1 MLLYLL
7 FPALLW
13 MISFRLL
20 ARARGQKGF
29 DTFFWHFILIGL
41 EAGAALLLLNYFQV
55 PQGNR
60 IVLAIL
66 GLHTLLLFG
75 LGLQATYT
83 TKNKRET
90 QSATAD

>member
-1 MLLYLL
+1 MN
-7 FPALLW
+7 
-13 MISFRLL
+13 
-20 ARARGQKGF
+20 KGF

-41 EAGAALLLLNYFQV
+41 EGGAALLLVNYFQV
-55 PQGNR
+55 ELGNR

-66 GLHTLLLFG
+66 GLHTVLLFG
-75 LGLQATYT
+75 LGLQATYA